1 MDAQGSVVSLLE
13 DFFLKPP
20 IETPKQITQYQTLS
34 NLTLLKPLNNKSTLI
49 DPSIKYVRFKV
60 KKNLWQERARS
71 NSPKVEEGN
80 ERKANDSEKKET
92 PKSENKE
99 YLKKS
104 DLNKEFNYLSKNN
117 IYNRKGFEVCFQIF
131 DQIFK

>member
-1 MDAQGSVVSLLE
+1 MDAQGSVNLFE
-13 DFFLKPP
+13 DLFFKPP
-20 IETPKQITQYQTLS
+20 LETTKQITQYQTLT

-71 NSPKVEEGN
+71 NSPKLEEGN
-80 ERKANDSEKKET
+80 EKKANDLEKKET

-99 YLKKS
+99 YLKKN
-104 DLNKEFNYLSKNN
+104 DLNKELNYLNKNN
-117 IYNRKGFEVCFQIF
+117 IFNRKGFELCFQIF